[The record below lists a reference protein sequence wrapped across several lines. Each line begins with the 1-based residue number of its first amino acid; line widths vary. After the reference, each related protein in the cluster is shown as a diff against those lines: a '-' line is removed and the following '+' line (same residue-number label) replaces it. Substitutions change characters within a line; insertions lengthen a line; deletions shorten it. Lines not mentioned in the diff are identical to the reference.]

1 MVRGE
6 ALSLQLL
13 FLPPPLPRPP
23 AFPHRVSPWWT
34 SMLRA
39 RSECIFDSPCSLLA
53 ASCLSVFFSVI
64 CLWLIMHP
72 VSRLTDL
79 VSSVRRPTAP
89 HTDSEPSASSRPLTA
104 PVSAPSHP
112 SPSPAQPSSS
122 PLPSAHCEYV
132 VSVSVLAVLA
142 QQHEIL
148 ISCECKKA
156 AVMLLG

>member
-1 MVRGE
+1 MDQYAESSFR
-6 ALSLQLL
+6 
-13 FLPPPLPRPP
+13 
-23 AFPHRVSPWWT
+23 
-34 SMLRA
+34 
-39 RSECIFDSPCSLLA
+39 RSCWVHVYYKLVTHCIFDSPCFLLA
-53 ASCLSVFFSVI
+53 ASCLSVFFFPVI
-64 CLWLIMHP
+64 CLLLIMHP

-89 HTDSEPSASSRPLTA
+89 HTDSEPSAASRPLTA

-132 VSVSVLAVLA
+132 VSVSVLALLA
-142 QQHEIL
+142 RQHEFL
-148 ISCECKKA
+148 ISWECKKA